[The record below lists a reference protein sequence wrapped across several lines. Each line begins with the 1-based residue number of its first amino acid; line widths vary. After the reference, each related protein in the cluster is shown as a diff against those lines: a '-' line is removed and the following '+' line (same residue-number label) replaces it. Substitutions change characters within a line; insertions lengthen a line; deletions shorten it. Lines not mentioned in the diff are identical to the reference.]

1 MHALVLV
8 LFPVLYF
15 FTWMFYT
22 DHGSAFFTLL
32 MYFCSLSGK
41 HRVASIAGIAAIL
54 FRQTNVI
61 WVVFCLGLNKAQ
73 VLEEQLA
80 LDKKVR
86 GNINNMKD
94 TEVIKIMF
102 KTTFSSVSRTL
113 SIVTAI
119 LKRTFW
125 YLCVI
130 LGFVVFVFLNKGIVV
145 GDRSHHEA
153 SYNFPQLFY
162 FLLMSFAFSFV
173 HLIHPKRVKSFLIF
187 MVKNPLP
194 VLAFTIVAWYLI
206 RKFTYE
212 HIYLLSDN
220 RHYTFYLWARLFKR
234 HEMARYALIP
244 VYLYSLYQF
253 CSLTLHRG
261 LLWRICYVVCVFASL
276 VPHSLLEFRYFI
288 IPFYVLRLNMKPP
301 CTKLLVVELL
311 MYVVINAATI
321 FMFVKRPFYWPEVN
335 TAQRFM
341 WWRCIISSIS
351 LDFPFLYVTKS
362 VHLQLKQI
370 HAVMHLFI
378 WFFASHCLWKNRTF
392 YFA

>member
-1 MHALVLV
+1 MDEIFHIPQAQKYCAYNFSSWDPMITTLPGLYLAAVSLLQPLASLQGIGLLEICTTFNLRVVNIIFASGNFVLLFFLSSKLNGSKKELRKEQSYNILHALVLV

-145 GDRSHHEA
+145 GDR
-153 SYNFPQLFY
+153 
-162 FLLMSFAFSFV
+162 
-173 HLIHPKRVKSFLIF
+173 
-187 MVKNPLP
+187 
-194 VLAFTIVAWYLI
+194 
-206 RKFTYE
+206 
-212 HIYLLSDN
+212 
-220 RHYTFYLWARLFKR
+220 
-234 HEMARYALIP
+234 
-244 VYLYSLYQF
+244 
-253 CSLTLHRG
+253 G

-341 WWRCIISSIS
+341 W
-351 LDFPFLYVTKS
+351 
-362 VHLQLKQI
+362 
-370 HAVMHLFI
+370 
-378 WFFASHCLWKNRTF
+378 
-392 YFA
+392 